1 MKDNDNKYTLMNIYE
16 SYKHKLNNSNI
27 IRQQNNNTYMNCSI
41 FNSNNLDLIDIN
53 NNDVN
58 NLLNI
63 LSNNENKLNIND
75 SKEINNKKTS
85 NISNL
90 NSDNLINEINKD
102 NKLNNINDSNILN
115 ILIESKYATSKTL
128 LNKNN
133 LIESALK
140 LNSYIIFNLNNN
152 NNKKDFNKFKSTA
165 LLNNNLTLLSGNIDD
180 YLSKS
185 NIDTSQNILKKNTY
199 LNNSLLKRK
208 TISVSSNYS
217 RIIIPK
223 NLYYKTN

>member
-85 NISNL
+85 NESNL